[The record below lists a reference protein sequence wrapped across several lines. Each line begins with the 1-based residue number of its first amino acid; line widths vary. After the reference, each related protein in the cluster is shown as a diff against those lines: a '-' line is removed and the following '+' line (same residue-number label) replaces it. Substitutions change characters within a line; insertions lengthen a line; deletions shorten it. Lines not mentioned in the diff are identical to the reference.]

1 MAMTIRRRR
10 TLWAYAFLSPALILY
25 AVIVVYP
32 LFYAFWISLQSW
44 PVFGVKE
51 YIGLGNYRRMIDD
64 PVFWQSLKVTTIW
77 AVGVVPTVMVL
88 GLAVALALNT
98 SWLRVKGLFRTVY
111 FVPVVVSVVATGYV
125 WRWLFEPSAGVI
137 NWAIREVG
145 LPGPG
150 WLASPTSA
158 LPAVMTVAVWQQ
170 VGYAMVLFLAG
181 LQTIPREFGE
191 AAELDGAGGWRLFR
205 DITIPL
211 LNPTIV
217 FVSVI
222 LVINA
227 FRVFTIPYVMTSG
240 GFTYGEAGG
249 PLDSTRVFVIHIY
262 DNAFKRF
269 DMGYGSANAF
279 VLLLLVMVVSLL
291 QLKLTQRSFEY

>member
-1 MAMTIRRRR
+1 MTVRARR
-10 TLWAYAFLSPALILY
+10 TLWAYVFMAPALVLF
-25 AVIVVYP
+25 ALIVVYP

-44 PVFGVKE
+44 PVFGAKGFV
-51 YIGLGNYRRMIDD
+51 GLGNYRRMADD
-64 PVFWQSLKVTTIW
+64 PVFWQSLKVTSIW
-77 AVGVVPTVMVL
+77 TVGVVPAVMVA
-88 GLAVALALNT
+88 GLAVAMALNAR
-98 SWLRVKGLFRTVY
+98 WLRGRGLFRTVY
-111 FVPVVVSVVATGYV
+111 FVPVVVSVVASGYV
-125 WRWLFEPSAGVI
+125 WRWLFEPSSGVI
-137 NWAIREVG
+137 NWAIRSVG

-150 WLASPTSA
+150 WLASPGSA

-170 VGYAMVLFLAG
+170 IGYAMVLFLAG
-181 LQTIPREFGE
+181 LQTIPREFTE
-191 AAELDGAGGWRLFR
+191 AAAIDGAGRWRLFR
-205 DITIPL
+205 DVTIPL

-227 FRVFTIPYVMTSG
+227 FRVFTIPYVMTAG

-249 PLDSTRVFVIHIY
+249 PLNSTRVFVIHIY

-279 VLLLLVMVVSLL
+279 VLLLLVMGVSLI
-291 QLKLTQRSFEY
+291 QLRLTQRSFEY